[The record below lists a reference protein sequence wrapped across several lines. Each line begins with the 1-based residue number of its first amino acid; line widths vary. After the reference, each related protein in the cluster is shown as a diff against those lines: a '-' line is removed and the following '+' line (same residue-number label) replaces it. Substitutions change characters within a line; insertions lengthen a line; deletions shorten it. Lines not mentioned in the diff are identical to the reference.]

1 MGMVILEAIGSEG
14 ERLALGAG
22 EVTDVPVGWDSDL
35 SSATYD
41 ADGMD
46 DGELEAVIFDAL
58 TGLDPD
64 WRSHLRV
71 AE

>member
-1 MGMVILEAIGSEG
+1 MGMVILEAIGSDG
-14 ERLALGAG
+14 ERLALRAG
-22 EVTDVPVGWDSDL
+22 EVTDTPVGWDSDL

-46 DGELEAVIFDAL
+46 DAELEAVIFDAL
-58 TGLDPD
+58 TGLDPE